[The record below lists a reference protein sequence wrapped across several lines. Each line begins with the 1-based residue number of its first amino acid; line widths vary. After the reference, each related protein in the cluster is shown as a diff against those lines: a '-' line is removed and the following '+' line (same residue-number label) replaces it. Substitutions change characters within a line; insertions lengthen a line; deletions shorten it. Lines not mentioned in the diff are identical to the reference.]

1 MAAPENKKGVRQC
14 PKTLQDAFILSGLP
28 AAVGEPPGNVC
39 QGLLSKGC
47 ARFDGA
53 HRGGCAP
60 RNSPAL
66 PHFHAHN
73 ARLLC
78 SYSFGVTGQSW
89 ATASIASAISTIR
102 LF

>member
-47 ARFDGA
+47 ARFNDA
-53 HRGGCAP
+53 CRGGCASLTRP
-60 RNSPAL
+60 TQEIWSNPVVL
-66 PHFHAHN
+66 L
-73 ARLLC
+73 RLKKNRPN
-78 SYSFGVTGQSW
+78 G
-89 ATASIASAISTIR
+89 
-102 LF
+102 

>member
-39 QGLLSKGC
+39 QDLLSKGC

-53 HRGGCAP
+53 
-60 RNSPAL
+60 PAVRFSR
-66 PHFHAHN
+66 P
-73 ARLLC
+73 
-78 SYSFGVTGQSW
+78 G
-89 ATASIASAISTIR
+89 
-102 LF
+102 